1 MRICVCL
8 RLKQFGAASGRF
20 CKTNAL
26 RRECLSSFETALTND
41 EMNYHDN
48 VLRLIGN
55 TPLIKLS
62 RLNKGLKPLILAKM
76 ENLNPGFSVKDRIGI
91 SMVEAAEREGLLKPG
106 GTIVEATSGNTGI
119 GLAIVA
125 AVRGYKCIFVMT
137 DKASVEKARY
147 LKALGAD
154 VVITPV
160 SAKPGTPDHYV
171 STARRIA
178 AETPNSFYPDQYS
191 HPANPEA
198 HYRTTGPE
206 LWEQTEGKITHF
218 VSGIGTGGTISG
230 TGRFLKEKNPNI
242 KIIGA
247 DPIGSIYKTYK
258 ETGKIPE
265 TTPYLVEGIG
275 QEVLPPN
282 AQMRYVD
289 EVLNISDHDSFETAR
304 QLSRHEGIF
313 CGGST
318 GTNCAAALRVAHELD
333 QDAVVVF
340 IVCDTGEHYL
350 SKFHSDEWMKE
361 KRLLE
366 PQKITAGLISETK
379 GKQAPRALVTVAP
392 GDLVAAALAK
402 MNEMGLTQ
410 IPVMEDGKSVG
421 SLREN
426 HLLSKVFADRDLL
439 EAPVSKVMDKGFP
452 TVDIDDSVNAVSRKL
467 RTSPAVLIEEYGRIT
482 GIITRHDV
490 LDVSGD
496 GE

>member
-1 MRICVCL
+1 
-8 RLKQFGAASGRF
+8 
-20 CKTNAL
+20 
-26 RRECLSSFETALTND
+26 
-41 EMNYHDN
+41 MNYYDN
-48 VLRLIGN
+48 VLGLIGH

-91 SMVEAAEREGLLKPG
+91 SMIDAAEREGVLKPG

-119 GLAIVA
+119 GLAIAA

-137 DKASVEKARY
+137 DKASVEKSRY

-178 AETPNSFYPDQYS
+178 AETSNSFYPDQYS
-191 HPANPEA
+191 HPANPLA

-206 LWEQTEGKITHF
+206 LWEQTDGKITHF

-230 TGRFLKEKNPNI
+230 TGKFLKEKDPNI
-242 KIIGA
+242 KVIGA
-247 DPIGSIYKTYK
+247 DPFGSIYKTYK
-258 ETGKIPE
+258 DTGKIPE

-275 QEVLPPN
+275 QEVLPGN
-282 AQMRYVD
+282 AHMQYVD
-289 EVLNISDHDSFETAR
+289 EVVNISDHDSFETAR
-304 QLSRHEGIF
+304 QLSRVEGIF

-318 GTNCAAALRVAHELD
+318 GTNCAAALRIARELD
-333 QDAVVVF
+333 ESAIVVF

-379 GKQAPRALVTVAP
+379 GDRAPSALVTVSP
-392 GDLVAAALAK
+392 QETVGQALDK
-402 MNEMGLTQ
+402 MNEMGLSQ

-426 HLLSKVFADRDLL
+426 HVLSKVFADRDLL
-439 EAPVSKVMDKGFP
+439 ESPVSKLMDKGFP
-452 TVDIDDSVNAVSRKL
+452 VVEVDDDVNVVSRKL

-490 LDVSGD
+490 LDMTGD
-496 GE
+496 D